1 MRLGAPFPWNDWVT
15 VGWGLPHRARQ
26 TCQLAPMAIAARL
39 QSRFIMPQSFFLEP
53 PMQIVLAS
61 ASPRRALLLQM
72 LGFDFTTAEPNV
84 DESPLAGEAAPEL
97 VVRLACAKAE
107 AVQPDFPDALLI
119 AADTTVACDGAI
131 LGKPQDNAEALAML
145 RTLSGRQHQVF
156 TGLAMRW
163 RQAQFTYVES
173 SSVTMPEHPDA
184 LLRAYL
190 ASGEAMGK
198 AGAYGIQGRGGV
210 LVSSI
215 TGDFYN
221 VMGLPLQA
229 LWQGFCEL
237 GCSGEFL
244 RALGS

>member
-1 MRLGAPFPWNDWVT
+1 
-15 VGWGLPHRARQ
+15 
-26 TCQLAPMAIAARL
+26 
-39 QSRFIMPQSFFLEP
+39 
-53 PMQIVLAS
+53 MQIVLAS

-72 LGFDFTTAEPNV
+72 LGFDFTTAEPDV
-84 DESPLAGEAAPEL
+84 DETPLAGESAPEM
-97 VVRLACAKAE
+97 VIRLACAKAA

-156 TGLAMRW
+156 TGLALRW
-163 RQAQFTYVES
+163 RQALFTYVES

>member
-1 MRLGAPFPWNDWVT
+1 
-15 VGWGLPHRARQ
+15 
-26 TCQLAPMAIAARL
+26 
-39 QSRFIMPQSFFLEP
+39 
-53 PMQIVLAS
+53 MQIVLAS

-131 LGKPQDNAEALAML
+131 LGKPQ
-145 RTLSGRQHQVF
+145 
-156 TGLAMRW
+156 
-163 RQAQFTYVES
+163 
-173 SSVTMPEHPDA
+173 EHPDA

>member
-1 MRLGAPFPWNDWVT
+1 
-15 VGWGLPHRARQ
+15 
-26 TCQLAPMAIAARL
+26 
-39 QSRFIMPQSFFLEP
+39 
-53 PMQIVLAS
+53 MQIVLAS

-97 VVRLACAKAE
+97 VVRLACA
-107 AVQPDFPDALLI
+107 
-119 AADTTVACDGAI
+119 TTVACDGAI

>member
-1 MRLGAPFPWNDWVT
+1 
-15 VGWGLPHRARQ
+15 
-26 TCQLAPMAIAARL
+26 
-39 QSRFIMPQSFFLEP
+39 
-53 PMQIVLAS
+53 MQIVLAS

-173 SSVTMPEHPDA
+173 SSVTMPEHPDF
-184 LLRAYL
+184 
-190 ASGEAMGK
+190 SFTNTTKCKNDE
-198 AGAYGIQGRGGV
+198 
-210 LVSSI
+210 
-215 TGDFYN
+215 GDRN
-221 VMGLPLQA
+221 GNNAEKISHTL
-229 LWQGFCEL
+229 
-237 GCSGEFL
+237 
-244 RALGS
+244 

>member
-1 MRLGAPFPWNDWVT
+1 MCLGAPFPWNDWVT

-26 TCQLAPMAIAARL
+26 TCPFAPMAIAARPR
-39 QSRFIMPQSFFLEP
+39 SRFIMPYPLFLEP
-53 PMQIVLAS
+53 LMQIVLAS

>member
-1 MRLGAPFPWNDWVT
+1 
-15 VGWGLPHRARQ
+15 
-26 TCQLAPMAIAARL
+26 
-39 QSRFIMPQSFFLEP
+39 
-53 PMQIVLAS
+53 MQIVLAS

-145 RTLSGRQHQVF
+145 RTLSGR
-156 TGLAMRW
+156 
-163 RQAQFTYVES
+163 
-173 SSVTMPEHPDA
+173 EHPDA

>member
-1 MRLGAPFPWNDWVT
+1 
-15 VGWGLPHRARQ
+15 
-26 TCQLAPMAIAARL
+26 
-39 QSRFIMPQSFFLEP
+39 
-53 PMQIVLAS
+53 MQIVLAS

-237 GCSGEFL
+237 GCRGEFW

>member
-1 MRLGAPFPWNDWVT
+1 M
-15 VGWGLPHRARQ
+15 H
-26 TCQLAPMAIAARL
+26 
-39 QSRFIMPQSFFLEP
+39 
-53 PMQIVLAS
+53 IVLAS

-72 LGFDFTTAEPNV
+72 LGLDFTTAEPAVNEAPQP
-84 DESPLAGEAAPEL
+84 DEAAPDL
-97 VVRLACAKAE
+97 VIRLACAKAE

-119 AADTTVACDGAI
+119 AADTVVACDGAI
-131 LGKPQDNAEALAML
+131 LGKPKDNAEALAML

-163 RQAQFTYVES
+163 RQEVFTHVAC

-190 ASGEAMGK
+190 ASGESVGK

-210 LVSSI
+210 LVSAI

-221 VMGLPLQA
+221 VVGLPLQA
-229 LWQGFCEL
+229 LWQGFCAL
-237 GCSGEFL
+237 GCSSEFL
-244 RALGS
+244 QALGS

>member
-26 TCQLAPMAIAARL
+26 TCQLAPMAIAARPR
-39 QSRFIMPQSFFLEP
+39 SRFIMPYPLFLEP
-53 PMQIVLAS
+53 LMQIVLAS

>member
-1 MRLGAPFPWNDWVT
+1 
-15 VGWGLPHRARQ
+15 
-26 TCQLAPMAIAARL
+26 
-39 QSRFIMPQSFFLEP
+39 
-53 PMQIVLAS
+53 MQIVLAS

-107 AVQPDFPDALLI
+107 AVQRPISDALLI

-215 TGDFYN
+215 TGDFY
-221 VMGLPLQA
+221 MSWACRYRRCGR
-229 LWQGFCEL
+229 GFAKFGVVAASFCARWGVEY
-237 GCSGEFL
+237 GRFGSGHG
-244 RALGS
+244 GSGQSHAV

>member
-1 MRLGAPFPWNDWVT
+1 
-15 VGWGLPHRARQ
+15 
-26 TCQLAPMAIAARL
+26 
-39 QSRFIMPQSFFLEP
+39 
-53 PMQIVLAS
+53 
-61 ASPRRALLLQM
+61 
-72 LGFDFTTAEPNV
+72 
-84 DESPLAGEAAPEL
+84 
-97 VVRLACAKAE
+97 
-107 AVQPDFPDALLI
+107 
-119 AADTTVACDGAI
+119 
-131 LGKPQDNAEALAML
+131 ML

-156 TGLAMRW
+156 TGLALRW
-163 RQAQFTYVES
+163 RQELFTYVES